1 MSWVRKFW
9 LVGAALVIGRTAST
23 AQEHTITVHPEP
35 KYAVDGLAVGALVKP
50 HSTAYRQYV
59 CKPSE
64 QYMNFTRCHESHSAN
79 GIQISR
85 TILRASSL
93 ITWYVNKELSPAYFK
108 ASDIDS
114 EINRLSNQFGSMPHI
129 YRLNETHGFPEAII
143 ATFGGV
149 ELQPL
154 KPNDLVVLAQ
164 GKSPHIGILIDFLN
178 NFHQSAKARLPVY
191 KLSGS
196 EGFAWIAN
204 YDRQG
209 KGTLRFFAADPSQ
222 MKTGSADTSE
232 LSSDTLTVQRPEQQR
247 SLSRAWDTKSTP
259 FMVAMENVG
268 GVYQVP
274 IRIND
279 TITLDAI
286 VDSGATDVGIPADV
300 VLTLMRSKTIS
311 TEDFTGSQTYML
323 ADGSKVPSQQF
334 KIKSLKVGNK
344 TLENVIASIISVNAQ
359 ILLGQS
365 FLSRFSSWSIDNE
378 KHALI
383 LN

>member
-1 MSWVRKFW
+1 MKEMR
-9 LVGAALVIGRTAST
+9 GY
-23 AQEHTITVHPEP
+23 P
-35 KYAVDGLAVGALVKP
+35 KA
-50 HSTAYRQYV
+50 T
-59 CKPSE
+59 
-64 QYMNFTRCHESHSAN
+64 
-79 GIQISR
+79 
-85 TILRASSL
+85 
-93 ITWYVNKELSPAYFK
+93 
-108 ASDIDS
+108 
-114 EINRLSNQFGSMPHI
+114 
-129 YRLNETHGFPEAII
+129 I

-154 KPNDLVVLAQ
+154 KANDLAILAR

-178 NFHQSAKARLPVY
+178 NFRQSAEAHLPVY

-222 MKTGSADTSE
+222 MKMGTADTIPFSP
-232 LSSDTLTVQRPEQQR
+232 DRPNPQP
-247 SLSRAWDTKSTP
+247 SLPSASDTKSTP
-259 FMVAMENVG
+259 FLVAMENIG
-268 GVYQVP
+268 GIYLVP
-274 IRIND
+274 IRISD

-286 VDSGATDVGIPADV
+286 VDSGASDVSMPADV

-311 TEDFTGSQTYML
+311 PGDFMGAQTYTL
-323 ADGSKVPSQQF
+323 ADGSKVPSERFQ
-334 KIKSLKVGNK
+334 IKSLKVGNK
-344 TLENVIASIISVNAQ
+344 TLENVMASIVPAMAQ

-365 FLSRFSSWSIDNE
+365 FLRRFSSWSIDNE